1 MRKLLVLPFFAA
13 LLSAQA
19 QPELVVSV
27 GHSGAPSHAAFA
39 MGHLVTA
46 SKSDVALIDLATG
59 LTTAHLPQA
68 SLVEAIEA
76 NPAGDLIA
84 VGTCGHSIQLWDVKS
99 RRAVR
104 RIRLAQEC
112 AESVSFSPDGAFL
125 ATGAY
130 GCTSS
135 GLQVWDVRTGALA
148 QVLAKESSIRAV
160 VFSRDGRWLAGIDDK
175 GTASVF
181 EWPSGRQ
188 LRTFEGLEGAGGS
201 RSAASASPDGN
212 YLGWIGMH
220 GELQVWNVRT
230 AARIVV
236 PQARFVVTAAEFL
249 DDGRLAYV
257 DDHRLVLLTLP
268 SGPMQE
274 LPLEVPRTEWL
285 GHVGLTLSPSWL
297 RIRRDGRMLGGSDE
311 SRTVLWDVAASKLRE
326 VTAPALTWATSM
338 QWSRSGVLAWVDFPS
353 GVRAW
358 SDRSGELLDLGSDV
372 DSTEALSFHPDGRHL
387 AISDSSSIHI
397 VDLQRRGTVR
407 TLDLSAATRTGVAF
421 SPDGSR
427 LVFGTSD
434 GIAIFDGR
442 LRRQKLLATLE
453 EHTSADLVAFSP
465 DGRWIA
471 AGVGG
476 PQPAF
481 RVWPSTGGEATT
493 LDTNRLTYGPQPPAF
508 SGDSRWLATFS
519 KGELL
524 KVWASGSWR
533 LERTWNLP
541 GSGRALAFAP
551 VGSRLAVAG
560 DGEAAIWDAETG
572 RKLVT
577 LPNAGSAHATEI
589 AWSPDGARVV
599 TSAEDGV
606 LRFWHA
612 SDGRLLAS
620 LYTLASSRDW
630 LLVAADGRID
640 GSERALNALVA
651 WRKDERVSLDKA
663 LSGRR
668 RAPGLWQS
676 LSAAG
681 SRR

>member
-1 MRKLLVLPFFAA
+1 
-13 LLSAQA
+13 
-19 QPELVVSV
+19 
-27 GHSGAPSHAAFA
+27 
-39 MGHLVTA
+39 
-46 SKSDVALIDLATG
+46 
-59 LTTAHLPQA
+59 
-68 SLVEAIEA
+68 
-76 NPAGDLIA
+76 
-84 VGTCGHSIQLWDVKS
+84 
-99 RRAVR
+99 
-104 RIRLAQEC
+104 
-112 AESVSFSPDGAFL
+112 
-125 ATGAY
+125 
-130 GCTSS
+130 
-135 GLQVWDVRTGALA
+135 
-148 QVLAKESSIRAV
+148 
-160 VFSRDGRWLAGIDDK
+160 
-175 GTASVF
+175 
-181 EWPSGRQ
+181 
-188 LRTFEGLEGAGGS
+188 
-201 RSAASASPDGN
+201 
-212 YLGWIGMH
+212 
-220 GELQVWNVRT
+220 
-230 AARIVV
+230 
-236 PQARFVVTAAEFL
+236 
-249 DDGRLAYV
+249 
-257 DDHRLVLLTLP
+257 
-268 SGPMQE
+268 
-274 LPLEVPRTEWL
+274 
-285 GHVGLTLSPSWL
+285 
-297 RIRRDGRMLGGSDE
+297 
-311 SRTVLWDVAASKLRE
+311 
-326 VTAPALTWATSM
+326 
-338 QWSRSGVLAWVDFPS
+338 
-353 GVRAW
+353 
-358 SDRSGELLDLGSDV
+358 
-372 DSTEALSFHPDGRHL
+372 
-387 AISDSSSIHI
+387 
-397 VDLQRRGTVR
+397 
-407 TLDLSAATRTGVAF
+407 
-421 SPDGSR
+421 
-427 LVFGTSD
+427 VFGTSD